1 MSDAEPVPPRPL
13 RRGRTSTVPNLRPLL
28 LSLAVLVAVAVALYV
43 ALAQLWDVTR
53 TLERLQHLDAAL
65 VACAMSCAWLMYLLR
80 AARWRW
86 YAAAA
91 GHPLPWRTGLAV
103 YLAGQWFVLV
113 RTAGPSRVVMAGHF
127 GIPYGVSI
135 AVALAAGLAE
145 FWGLAALGLAA
156 SWWQPGY
163 ALATS
168 SLLIATSL
176 VLWALGGKGPLA
188 AAAAKLPLAG
198 SSLARRWRGTAV
210 GLHSDRPGRWLHEL
224 ARKYRQA
231 LDSGRWLL
239 RGEALAVGLTLS
251 LLSALAGAGVVWF
264 AALSLG
270 LDMTF
275 AHSVL
280 VFTLMQVASKPSALP
295 YGLGLLE
302 ASGLLLLTAGG
313 LDASLAVAVL
323 LVYRLATISTSMLVG
338 AGGLLTL
345 RWIDIVKHRA
355 A

>member
-1 MSDAEPVPPRPL
+1 
-13 RRGRTSTVPNLRPLL
+13 
-28 LSLAVLVAVAVALYV
+28 
-43 ALAQLWDVTR
+43 
-53 TLERLQHLDAAL
+53 
-65 VACAMSCAWLMYLLR
+65 
-80 AARWRW
+80 
-86 YAAAA
+86 
-91 GHPLPWRTGLAV
+91 
-103 YLAGQWFVLV
+103 
-113 RTAGPSRVVMAGHF
+113 
-127 GIPYGVSI
+127 
-135 AVALAAGLAE
+135 
-145 FWGLAALGLAA
+145 
-156 SWWQPGY
+156 
-163 ALATS
+163 
-168 SLLIATSL
+168 
-176 VLWALGGKGPLA
+176 
-188 AAAAKLPLAG
+188 
-198 SSLARRWRGTAV
+198 
-210 GLHSDRPGRWLHEL
+210 
-224 ARKYRQA
+224 